1 MAISLEE
8 VVQLV
13 LNQIQGRQKV
23 EAELTTAQ
31 KRIEELEKQITPL
44 PKT

>member
-1 MAISLEE
+1 VAISLEE

-23 EAELTTAQ
+23 EAELMTAQ
-31 KRIEELEKQITPL
+31 KRIEELEKQIALL